1 MASSSSSSRSQQQQ
15 KQQRAMP
22 FQLFLEKMR
31 QPSAA
36 ELVSGI
42 KQFINTFVVVDE
54 VDVEEGKSE
63 NNRSNNSSN
72 SKRDPARDSEK
83 IQRFLREYAEKF
95 RRHSL
100 WRNCSQEE
108 VEVRSFFIIILSCVI
123 LKSDSKQAST
133 EGLEKYV
140 CTKLYATIFNSYG
153 EEDDAI
159 NEALQKRIE
168 ALRNLPLTPE
178 MLDVS
183 RKQFLLLGEEE
194 GGNEGDGRSKEEK
207 ENGEAATVVDGAPMT
222 PSQNNGAAA
231 SSSGSSATIPKSLR
245 LASLELEKMNTY
257 KAPRDKM
264 NCILNACRIIS
275 NAVLRFSGGADAFIP
290 SLIYSL
296 AHANVQNLWKNIKY
310 IERFRLRDRLEQ
322 GEAAYFFINVE
333 SGARFLGTC
342 GKEQLNIFSDEKDD
356 SFPEPVDGLTV
367 SFSAS
372 REVLEEE
379 KEKEKDQKQ
388 AARSHHLTPEQPATP
403 PFNGFVVS
411 TISNNNNTGDE
422 NDTDVE
428 NRAPPL
434 ATTTTITDIQNEIE
448 ILETMGASLSLG
460 DNSNDSEY
468 HFINADHEH
477 LTIGDIKTLL
487 ISYKNLANKY
497 EALKRGIEMKLRESY
512 GNGESLRI
520 RDSYSSS
527 SLIGEEALGDN
538 EDDGGAAVTA
548 TAVMNTTATPPPS
561 VSLL

>member
-1 MASSSSSSRSQQQQ
+1 M
-15 KQQRAMP
+15 
-22 FQLFLEKMR
+22 
-31 QPSAA
+31 
-36 ELVSGI
+36 
-42 KQFINTFVVVDE
+42 
-54 VDVEEGKSE
+54 
-63 NNRSNNSSN
+63 
-72 SKRDPARDSEK
+72 
-83 IQRFLREYAEKF
+83 
-95 RRHSL
+95 
-100 WRNCSQEE
+100 
-108 VEVRSFFIIILSCVI
+108 
-123 LKSDSKQAST
+123 
-133 EGLEKYV
+133 
-140 CTKLYATIFNSYG
+140 CTKLYSTIFNALG

-159 NEALQKRIE
+159 NDALQKRVE

-194 GGNEGDGRSKEEK
+194 EGGGADEGNGEPAAGDGMPTTPTSSSSND
-207 ENGEAATVVDGAPMT
+207 ENNNNKKKKKSPH
-222 PSQNNGAAA
+222 QNNN
-231 SSSGSSATIPKSLR
+231 IPKSLR
-245 LASLELEKMNTY
+245 LASMELEKMNTY

-264 NCILNACRIIS
+264 NCVLNACRIIS

-356 SFPEPVDGLTV
+356 AFPEPVDGLLV

-372 REVLEEE
+372 RELEE
-379 KEKEKDQKQ
+379 KEEDNEEEENKKQ
-388 AARSHHLTPEQPATP
+388 VARSPHLTTPEQPKTP
-403 PFNGFVVS
+403 PFTGFVVS
-411 TISNNNNTGDE
+411 SGGGGGGGQNDDDTG
-422 NDTDVE
+422 T
-428 NRAPPL
+428 PPL
-434 ATTTTITDIQNEIE
+434 ATMNIQNEIE
-448 ILETMGASLSLG
+448 IIETMGASLSL
-460 DNSNDSEY
+460 SNESDY

-512 GNGESLRI
+512 GNGELLRI
-520 RDSYSSS
+520 RGSYSSS
-527 SLIGEEALGDN
+527 SLVGEEALGDN

-548 TAVMNTTATPPPS
+548 TTVMNAATPPPS

>member
-1 MASSSSSSRSQQQQ
+1 
-15 KQQRAMP
+15 
-22 FQLFLEKMR
+22 LEKLFPR
-31 QPSAA
+31 GSRGA
-36 ELVSGI
+36 
-42 KQFINTFVVVDE
+42 FI
-54 VDVEEGKSE
+54 
-63 NNRSNNSSN
+63 
-72 SKRDPARDSEK
+72 
-83 IQRFLREYAEKF
+83 
-95 RRHSL
+95 
-100 WRNCSQEE
+100 
-108 VEVRSFFIIILSCVI
+108 FFIIIIYIMCVI

-159 NEALQKRIE
+159 NDALQKRIE

-194 GGNEGDGRSKEEK
+194 GGNEGDGRSKEEEESGK
-207 ENGEAATVVDGAPMT
+207 AATVVDGAPTT

-231 SSSGSSATIPKSLR
+231 SSSGSSAAIPKSLR

-372 REVLEEE
+372 REVLEE
-379 KEKEKDQKQ
+379 KEKEDKKR

-411 TISNNNNTGDE
+411 TISNNNNNGDE
-422 NDTDVE
+422 ND
-428 NRAPPL
+428 N
-434 ATTTTITDIQNEIE
+434 IQNEIE

-460 DNSNDSEY
+460 DNGNDSEY

-520 RDSYSSS
+520 RGSYSSS
-527 SLIGEEALGDN
+527 SLVGEEALGDN

-548 TAVMNTTATPPPS
+548 TTVINATATPPPS

>member
-1 MASSSSSSRSQQQQ
+1 MEKLFPRGSRG
-15 KQQRAMP
+15 A
-22 FQLFLEKMR
+22 
-31 QPSAA
+31 
-36 ELVSGI
+36 
-42 KQFINTFVVVDE
+42 FI
-54 VDVEEGKSE
+54 
-63 NNRSNNSSN
+63 
-72 SKRDPARDSEK
+72 
-83 IQRFLREYAEKF
+83 
-95 RRHSL
+95 
-100 WRNCSQEE
+100 
-108 VEVRSFFIIILSCVI
+108 FFIIIIYIMCVI

-159 NEALQKRIE
+159 NDALQKRIE

-194 GGNEGDGRSKEEK
+194 GGNEGDGRSKEEE
-207 ENGEAATVVDGAPMT
+207 ENGEAATVVDGAPTT

-231 SSSGSSATIPKSLR
+231 SSSGSSAAIPKSLR

-379 KEKEKDQKQ
+379 EKEKEEDKKR

-411 TISNNNNTGDE
+411 TISNNNINGDE
-422 NDTDVE
+422 ND
-428 NRAPPL
+428 N
-434 ATTTTITDIQNEIE
+434 IQNEIE

-460 DNSNDSEY
+460 DNGNDSEY

-520 RDSYSSS
+520 RGSYSSS
-527 SLIGEEALGDN
+527 SLVGEEALGDN

-548 TAVMNTTATPPPS
+548 TTVINATATPPPS